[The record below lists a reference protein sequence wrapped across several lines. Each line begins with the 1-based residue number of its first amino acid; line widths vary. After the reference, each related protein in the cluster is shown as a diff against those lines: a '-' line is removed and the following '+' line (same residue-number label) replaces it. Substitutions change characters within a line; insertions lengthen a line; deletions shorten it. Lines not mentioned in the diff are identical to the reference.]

1 MFTGEEISLLLG
13 LEILNRILTAGVA
26 ITAFSLL
33 LYALTFNLRDRVARS
48 FALILLCVAVIFTT
62 EALQNETVPPESI
75 ILLLRLQWPGLLFLP
90 PAYLHLS
97 DALLATTGRPSRGR
111 RRLAVRLTYLL
122 SFAFLGLLASGHL
135 VGTAVLDRPPAP
147 YLQRTP
153 WTNLFTFYY
162 ISIIGWAWV
171 NFGRAYRRI
180 LTRSGRRRM
189 IYLMAGATAPAMGS
203 FPYLIYGAPLI
214 GEHALLFWSLATLS
228 NLVVGTLIVVMAYA
242 VAFFGVSWPDR
253 VIKARLFKW
262 LLRGPVTASFAL
274 GTMTIVRRV
283 GEFLWKTPY
292 SGFVPLS
299 VVFSILFLEHLIT
312 LLAPLWERWL
322 FFGRDRQEL
331 TLFQSLEE
339 RFLTEGDLHQ
349 FLDTLLAAA
358 RDYFR
363 SPSAFI
369 ATLDGQEIRILIFS
383 GQQSLPE
390 KDDLEQTLQNLRS
403 ANGAHSGFVWDGF
416 LILPLYPARIN
427 GHPQSQP
434 QPLLGILGI
443 ASTDP
448 TSFDDEQKRTLQLL
462 AERAS
467 LALEDRLIQERL
479 WRVLM
484 QLQPQMDAVQ
494 RLRAAARYES
504 TQSVL
509 SPTLPPEA
517 DLTQWV
523 KEALD
528 HYWGG
533 PKLQNSPLLR
543 LRIVQKALTE
553 HSGNAVNALRA
564 LLRRAIETTRPP
576 GERRFTT
583 EWILYNIL
591 EMKFIEGRKVREI
604 AERLALSE
612 ADLYRKQRTAIAAV
626 AQALHKMEMETL
638 AKEESDNLIV

>member
-1 MFTGEEISLLLG
+1 MFSGEGLSLLLG

-48 FALILLCVAVIFTT
+48 FTLILLCVVVIFTT
-62 EALQNETVPPESI
+62 EALQNETIPATGI
-75 ILLLRLQWPGLLFLP
+75 DLLLRLQWPGLIFLP

-97 DALLATTGRPSRGR
+97 DALLETVRRPSRGR

-122 SFAFLGLLASGHL
+122 ALGFLGLLLSGHL
-135 VGTAVLDRPPAP
+135 VGATVLDRPPAP

-153 WTNLFTFYY
+153 WTHLFTLYY
-162 ISIIGWAWV
+162 IGIITWAWI
-171 NFGRAYRRI
+171 NFGRAYRRV
-180 LTRSGRRRM
+180 LTSSGRRRM
-189 IYLMAGATAPAMGS
+189 FYLMAGATAPALGS
-203 FPYLIYGAPLI
+203 FPYLIYSASLI
-214 GEHALLFWSLATLS
+214 GSHSLLFWLAAGLS

-262 LLRGPVTASFAL
+262 LMRGPITASFAL
-274 GTMTIVRRV
+274 GLMTVVRRL
-283 GEFLWKTPY
+283 GELFWGTPY
-292 SGFVPLS
+292 SGFVPFS
-299 VVFSILFLEHLIT
+299 VVLSILLLEHLIT

-339 RFLTEGDLHQ
+339 RFLTEGDLRQ
-349 FLDTLLAAA
+349 FLEAILAAA
-358 RDYFR
+358 RDSFR

-369 ATLDGQEIRILIFS
+369 AALEGQEIGLLLFS
-383 GQQSLPE
+383 GRETLPE
-390 KDDLEQTLQNLRS
+390 GSLDQMFRS
-403 ANGAHSGFVWDGF
+403 MESTNGTRRSFIWDGF
-416 LILPLYPARIN
+416 LLLPLYPVRFQQ
-427 GHPQSQP
+427 PSQKDA
-434 QPLLGILGI
+434 LLGILGI
-443 ASTDP
+443 AWNEASPPDA
-448 TSFDDEQKRTLQLL
+448 EQWDALALL

-467 LALEDRLIQERL
+467 LALEDRLIQQRL
-479 WRVLM
+479 WRVLL
-484 QLQPQMDAVQ
+484 QLQPQMDLVQ

-504 TQSVL
+504 AQSVL

-517 DLTQWV
+517 DLTRWV
-523 KEALD
+523 KDALD

-533 PKLQNSPLLR
+533 PKLQNNPLLK
-543 LRIVQKALTE
+543 LHIVQQALNE
-553 HSGNAVNALRA
+553 HEGNPTNALRA

-583 EWILYNIL
+583 EWLLYNIL
-591 EMKFIEGRKVREI
+591 EMKFIEGRKVRQI

-626 AQALHKMEMETL
+626 AQAILKMEMEAL
-638 AKEESDNLIV
+638 SREDL